1 MLSETANVTGLNGS
15 FESVCC
21 FVFNFR
27 RCLFTSLGVCLW
39 NLDFI
44 LLTNESPWRTFNV
57 LVHCVLQGSS
67 LYTFPFWLK
76 DFHLCVYNFCFP
88 PSLTFFSFLI
98 IDLVEPFDLI
108 VSPRF
113 HQFRIIWFMLQF
125 LDLTSLALCVT
136 MAILFDRYFWLRLLH
151 LCASYFNALWPLRHS
166 WHLRKTY
173 GTAQMCIC
181 YVQSTLMGCW
191 CHLVKWFD
199 WSMVESNLVWQW
211 DKPSS
216 RWKESAFWDR
226 KWDRVERELWKRLL
240 FCI

>member
-1 MLSETANVTGLNGS
+1 MYLFIVFCKDLLCIPFRFGS
-15 FESVCC
+15 RTSICAFTI
-21 FVFNFR
+21 FVSLPHLVLIFNYR
-27 RCLFTSLGVCLW
+27 S
-39 NLDFI
+39 
-44 LLTNESPWRTFNV
+44 SRT
-57 LVHCVLQGSS
+57 
-67 LYTFPFWLK
+67 
-76 DFHLCVYNFCFP
+76 
-88 PSLTFFSFLI
+88 
-98 IDLVEPFDLI
+98 FDLI

-136 MAILFDRYFWLRLLH
+136 MAILFGRYFWLRLLH

-226 KWDRVERELWKRLL
+226 KWDRVERKLWKRLL